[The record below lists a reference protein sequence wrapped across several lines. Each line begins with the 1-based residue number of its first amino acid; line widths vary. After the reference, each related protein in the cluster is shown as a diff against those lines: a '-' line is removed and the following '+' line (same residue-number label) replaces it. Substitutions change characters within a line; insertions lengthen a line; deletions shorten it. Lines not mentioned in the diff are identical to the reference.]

1 MNLGSSAAI
10 GGCLGRTMSPIAGAA
25 MVACGLAG
33 LNNPMELAKR
43 NAPAMIAGVIVMAVL
58 LMFLR

>member
-10 GGCLGRTMSPIAGAA
+10 AGCLGRTMSPIAGAA

-33 LNNPMELAKR
+33 VSNPMELAKR
-43 NAPAMIAGVIVMAVL
+43 NALPMIAGVIVMAIL